1 MEDAEVNVTRD
12 DIEAKAQE
20 LFGAVEE
27 TQQSLKDKAVLG
39 VLTVAAIVV
48 VAFVVGR
55 RRGSR
60 GKKTI
65 VEIHRV

>member
-1 MEDAEVNVTRD
+1 MTITRD

-27 TQQSLKDKAVLG
+27 TQRSLKDKAILG
-39 VLTVAAIVV
+39 AVAVAAVV
-48 VAFVVGR
+48 LAAFIIGR

-60 GKKTI
+60 GKTI
-65 VEIHRV
+65 VEIYRV